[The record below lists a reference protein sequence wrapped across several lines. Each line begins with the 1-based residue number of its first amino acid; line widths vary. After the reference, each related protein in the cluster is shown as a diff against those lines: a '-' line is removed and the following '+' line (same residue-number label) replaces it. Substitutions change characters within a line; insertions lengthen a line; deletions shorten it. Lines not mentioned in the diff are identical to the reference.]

1 MPIFVVLVA
10 LLLVGCG
17 KTDPVAEKAS
27 GYIDSR
33 ACESCH
39 AQIANTYRE
48 TGMARAFHKIGE
60 DEVPGGAF
68 VHDKS
73 GRKYE
78 FLKRDGR
85 VFLRRDE
92 VGGGN
97 VLEKEIQYVLG
108 SGNHARSFIHRSE
121 QGRLIEMPVN
131 WYPEKGGIV
140 AMSPGYDRADHM
152 DMRRAIGYQCA
163 FCHNGYPKQAGTSL
177 FDDPVFEGE
186 LPEGIDCQR
195 CHGPGREHASS
206 MGRGKIFN
214 PKKVSADRKMEVC
227 MQCHLETTSYS
238 LPNSIVK
245 FERGIFSYDPRE
257 ALGDFITHFDHAK
270 GTGHEEKFEIAGS
283 AYRLRQSKCFRLS
296 DEKLTCTTCHNPHQ
310 KTTVAAIDAACSSC
324 HSAVVGSAKHVAKA
338 ECASCHMPKR
348 RTEDVVHVAVTDHK
362 IQKPV
367 VGKDLLA
374 AREER
379 HEVMGGGSYQG
390 EVVRYYPRE
399 GDGDLY
405 PALAQVMHQS
415 NLKAG
420 VVRLEAAL
428 QKEQPKHPAYYLQM
442 AQALHASGEAAKA
455 LPYYTKAL
463 EIDPKYLPALRSLG
477 ASQVRAGDLAAAK
490 VTLEK
495 ATSLYP
501 KDALSWLELARA
513 SRGEEA
519 AKAARKAIAAEPE
532 LVEAHKMLGMILME
546 TGDRAGAEAAF
557 VAALREQPDEAE
569 VRSNLGNLL
578 AGKGDLAGAE
588 KQFLAAIRF
597 APGMKAGR
605 YNFALFLAGQKRF
618 GEAVPH
624 ALEVVKMAPKDLEAL
639 DLLGNLYMAGRDFR
653 AAAGQYRA
661 ALVVNPAYGRA
672 LLGLGTALGAMNDFA
687 GARKY
692 LSLAANGVDAGVR
705 AEAAELLGSLP
716 R

>member
-1 MPIFVVLVA
+1 
-10 LLLVGCG
+10 
-17 KTDPVAEKAS
+17 
-27 GYIDSR
+27 
-33 ACESCH
+33 
-39 AQIANTYRE
+39 
-48 TGMARAFHKIGE
+48 
-60 DEVPGGAF
+60 
-68 VHDKS
+68 
-73 GRKYE
+73 
-78 FLKRDGR
+78 
-85 VFLRRDE
+85 
-92 VGGGN
+92 
-97 VLEKEIQYVLG
+97 
-108 SGNHARSFIHRSE
+108 
-121 QGRLIEMPVN
+121 
-131 WYPEKGGIV
+131 
-140 AMSPGYDRADHM
+140 
-152 DMRRAIGYQCA
+152 
-163 FCHNGYPKQAGTSL
+163 
-177 FDDPVFEGE
+177 
-186 LPEGIDCQR
+186 
-195 CHGPGREHASS
+195 
-206 MGRGKIFN
+206 
-214 PKKVSADRKMEVC
+214 

-257 ALGDFITHFDHAK
+257 ALGDFIAHFDHAK

-296 DEKLTCTTCHNPHQ
+296 DEKLTCTTCHDPHK
-310 KTTVAAIDAACSSC
+310 KTTVAAVDAACSSC
-324 HSAVVGSAKHVAKA
+324 HSTVVGSAKHAAKT

-367 VGKDLLA
+367 VGKDLMA

-399 GDGDLY
+399 EDGELY

-455 LPYYTKAL
+455 LPYYAKAL
-463 EIDPKYLPALRSLG
+463 ELDPKYLPALRSLG
-477 ASQVRAGDLAAAK
+477 ATQVRAGDFAAARG
-490 VTLEK
+490 TLEK

-501 KDALSWLELARA
+501 KDGLSWLELARVY
-513 SRGEEA
+513 RGEEA

-532 LVEAHKMLGMILME
+532 LVEAHKTLGMILME
-546 TGDRAGAEAAF
+546 SGDRAGAEAAF
-557 VAALREQPDEAE
+557 VAALREQPDEVE
-569 VRSNLGNLL
+569 VRSNLANLL
-578 AGKGDLAGAE
+578 AGRGDLAGAE
-588 KQFLAAIRF
+588 KQYLAAIGL
-597 APGMKAGR
+597 APGARAGR
-605 YNFALFLAGQKRF
+605 FNFAVFLAGQKRF

-639 DLLGNLYMAGRDFR
+639 DLLGNLYMAGRDFQ

-661 ALVVNPAYGRA
+661 ALAVNPAYGRA
-672 LLGLGTALGAMNDFA
+672 QLGLGTALGAMNDFV

-692 LSLAANGVDAGVR
+692 LSLAANGVDAGVK